1 MWPAHL
7 PRPYLPPLCP
17 LLLHPDHRGRFAAL
31 WPPPHL
37 GPLHMPFPVS
47 GCFSPRTCC
56 LSLTTTASV
65 GLGSNVT
72 AHRLSLAILLKIN
85 TFHLARVRTHTNT
98 HTVLICFPVTH
109 THTHMHTHSPDPL
122 SHCLHTH
129 THTHTHTHKHTSHG
143 THWYSV
149 FTSCHPPTCR
159 YIYLPERQ
167 ASLSLMF
174 PAAFS
179 KVRTQTATFETL
191 STHVASINKMT
202 NEMP

>member
-7 PRPYLPPLCP
+7 PRPYLLPLCP
-17 LLLHPDHRGRFAAL
+17 LLRHPDHRGRFAAL

-37 GPLHMPFPVS
+37 GPLHMPFPMS
-47 GCFSPRTCC
+47 GCFSPRTRC

-65 GLGSNVT
+65 GLDSNVT

-98 HTVLICFPVTH
+98 HTHSLDLLSRDTH
-109 THTHMHTHSPDPL
+109 THTCTHIVLIHFPIV
-122 SHCLHTH
+122 HTH
-129 THTHTHTHKHTSHG
+129 THTHFLMAPANILL
-143 THWYSV
+143 

-179 KVRTQTATFETL
+179 KVRTQTVTFETL
-191 STHVASINKMT
+191 STHVASMNKMT